1 MNVITKYLKKS
12 AFSIFIVVILLII
25 QAFCDLSLPGYTSN
39 IVNIG
44 IQQSGIEEIA
54 PKIIAEDEMEN
65 LLLFMSDDDKATVMS
80 NYTLL
85 SKDDLGSS
93 LYNEYIK
100 DYPLLASENIYK
112 KNENT
117 KKINEKLNNIFTKPV
132 AIVSNIE
139 SGKEEF
145 KNLEIYLQSTLPA
158 DMVNPNLD
166 LFDIFHMISKDQLIK
181 ITANLENELDK
192 IPESLLSQAGVSY
205 VREQYSKVGIDVDK
219 EQMNYIFTAG
229 AKMIGLTL
237 ISMASIIAVAFYA
250 SKIAALLGERLRKDV
265 FEKVISFSNAEFD
278 RFSTASLIT
287 RTTNDI
293 QQIQNMMVILMR
305 MVFYAPILAVGGIL
319 KVLRTNNSMAWI
331 ILIALIAIILIVG
344 VLFGLA
350 MPKFK
355 KLQILVDKLNQT
367 SREILTGLSVIRA
380 FNNEKYEENRFD
392 ISNKELTKTNLFVN
406 RIMTFMMPSM
416 MFIMNAITILIVW
429 VGSYSIDS
437 GLMQVGNLMEFIQYS
452 MQIIMAFLMI
462 SMISVVLPRALVCAK
477 RISEVLNTEEV
488 INDPEVKE
496 SFKNDKK
503 GYVEYKN
510 VSFKFPNAE
519 EYVLKDINFTA
530 KPGETT
536 AIIGSTGSGKSTLVN
551 LIPRFYDVT
560 EGTIL
565 IDGVDIRNVS
575 QHDLRDK
582 LGFVPQKGVLFS
594 GTIESNIK
602 YGKKN
607 ATVEEMKKAARIAQ
621 AEEFIEAKPEKYNTD
636 IAQGGSNV
644 SGGQKQRLSIARAI
658 AKDPEIYVFDDSF
671 SALDYKTDVALR
683 KALREEIKESTIII
697 VAQRISTV
705 LNANQILVLDE
716 GKIVGKGTHKELMK
730 NCEVYKQIAYS
741 QLSKEELAKDE

>member
-462 SMISVVLPRALVCAK
+462 SMISVVLPRALVCAN

-488 INDPEVKE
+488 IHDPKVKE
-496 SFKNDKK
+496 NFKNDKK

-510 VSFKFPNAE
+510 VYFKFPNAE
-519 EYVLKDINFTA
+519 EYVLKDVNFTA

-560 EGTIL
+560 EGAIL
-565 IDGVDIRNVS
+565 VDGVDIRNVS

-602 YGKKN
+602 YGNKN

-621 AEEFIEAKPEKYNTD
+621 AEEFIESKPEKYNTD

-658 AKDPEIYVFDDSF
+658 AKHPEIYVFDDSF
-671 SALDYKTDVALR
+671 SALDYKTDVSLR
-683 KALREEIKESTIII
+683 KTLREEIKESTIII

-741 QLSKEELAKDE
+741 QLSKEELNS

>member
-462 SMISVVLPRALVCAK
+462 SMISVVLPRALVCAN

-488 INDPEVKE
+488 IHDPKVKE
-496 SFKNDKK
+496 NFKNDKK

-510 VSFKFPNAE
+510 VYFKFPNAE
-519 EYVLKDINFTA
+519 EYVLKDVNFTA

-560 EGTIL
+560 EGAIL
-565 IDGVDIRNVS
+565 VDGVDIRNVS

-602 YGKKN
+602 YGNKN

-621 AEEFIEAKPEKYNTD
+621 AEEFIESKPEKYNTD

-658 AKDPEIYVFDDSF
+658 AKHPEIYVFDDSF
-671 SALDYKTDVALR
+671 SALDYKTDVSLR
-683 KALREEIKESTIII
+683 KTLREEIKESTIII

>member
-1 MNVITKYLKKS
+1 
-12 AFSIFIVVILLII
+12 
-25 QAFCDLSLPGYTSN
+25 
-39 IVNIG
+39 
-44 IQQSGIEEIA
+44 
-54 PKIIAEDEMEN
+54 
-65 LLLFMSDDDKATVMS
+65 
-80 NYTLL
+80 
-85 SKDDLGSS
+85 
-93 LYNEYIK
+93 
-100 DYPLLASENIYK
+100 
-112 KNENT
+112 
-117 KKINEKLNNIFTKPV
+117 
-132 AIVSNIE
+132 
-139 SGKEEF
+139 
-145 KNLEIYLQSTLPA
+145 
-158 DMVNPNLD
+158 
-166 LFDIFHMISKDQLIK
+166 
-181 ITANLENELDK
+181 
-192 IPESLLSQAGVSY
+192 
-205 VREQYSKVGIDVDK
+205 
-219 EQMNYIFTAG
+219 
-229 AKMIGLTL
+229 
-237 ISMASIIAVAFYA
+237 
-250 SKIAALLGERLRKDV
+250 
-265 FEKVISFSNAEFD
+265 
-278 RFSTASLIT
+278 
-287 RTTNDI
+287 
-293 QQIQNMMVILMR
+293 
-305 MVFYAPILAVGGIL
+305 
-319 KVLRTNNSMAWI
+319 MAWI

-462 SMISVVLPRALVCAK
+462 SMISVVLPRALVCAN

-488 INDPEVKE
+488 IHDPKVKE
-496 SFKNDKK
+496 NFKNDKK

-510 VSFKFPNAE
+510 VYFKFPNAE
-519 EYVLKDINFTA
+519 EYVLKDVNFTA

-560 EGTIL
+560 EGAIL
-565 IDGVDIRNVS
+565 VDGVDIRNVS

-602 YGKKN
+602 YGNKN

-621 AEEFIEAKPEKYNTD
+621 AEEFIESKPEKYNTD

-658 AKDPEIYVFDDSF
+658 AKHPEIYVFDDSF
-671 SALDYKTDVALR
+671 SALDYKTDVSLR
-683 KALREEIKESTIII
+683 KTLREEIKESTIII

-716 GKIVGKGTHKELMK
+716 SKIVGKGTHKELMK

-741 QLSKEELAKDE
+741 QLSKEELNS

>member
-1 MNVITKYLKKS
+1 MNVIIRYLKKS

-25 QAFCDLSLPGYTSN
+25 QAFCDLALPGYTSK
-39 IVNIG
+39 IVNVG
-44 IQQSGIEEIA
+44 IQQGGVEEIA
-54 PKIIAEDEMEN
+54 PKIITEDEMDN
-65 LLLFMSDDDKATVMS
+65 LLLFMSDDDKAVVLS

-85 SKDDLGSS
+85 MKDELGSD
-93 LYNEYIK
+93 LYNEYVNE
-100 DYPLLASENIYK
+100 YPLLSSENLYK
-112 KNENT
+112 RNENT
-117 KKINEKLNNIFTKPV
+117 KKIDEKLNNIFTKPI

-139 SGKEEF
+139 NGKEEF
-145 KNLEIYLQSTLPA
+145 KNLETYLKSTLPA
-158 DMVNPNLD
+158 DMVTPNLD
-166 LFDIFHMISKDQLIK
+166 LFDILHMISKDERIK

-192 IPESLLSQAGVSY
+192 MPESLLSQAGVSY
-205 VREQYSKVGIDVDK
+205 IRSQYSKIGIDVDK
-219 EQMNYIFTAG
+219 EQMNYIFTVG
-229 AKMIGLTL
+229 FKMIGLAL
-237 ISMASIIAVAFYA
+237 ISMFSIIAVAFYA

-265 FEKVISFSNAEFD
+265 FEKVISFSNTEFD
-278 RFSTASLIT
+278 KFSTASLIT

-293 QQIQNMMVILMR
+293 QQIQNMLVILIR

-319 KVLRTNNSMAWI
+319 KVLRTNLSMAWI

-344 VLFGLA
+344 VLFSLA

-355 KLQILVDKLNQT
+355 KLQILIDKLNQV

-380 FNNEKYEENRFD
+380 FNNEKYEENRLD
-392 ISNKELTKTNLFVN
+392 ASNKELTKTTLFVN

-416 MFIMNAITILIVW
+416 MLVMNAITILIVW

-452 MQIIMAFLMI
+452 MQIVMAFLMI
-462 SMISVVLPRALVCAK
+462 SMISVVLPRALVCAH
-477 RISEVLNTEEV
+477 RINEVLTTEEV
-488 INDPEVKE
+488 IHDPEVKE

-519 EYVLKDINFTA
+519 EYVLKDITFTA

-551 LIPRFYDVT
+551 LMPRFYDVSK
-560 EGTIL
+560 GSIF

-575 QHDLRDK
+575 QHELRDK

-607 ATVEEMKKAARIAQ
+607 ATFEEMKKAARIAQ
-621 AEEFIEAKPEKYNTD
+621 AEEFIEAKPEKYDTN

-671 SALDYKTDVALR
+671 SALDYKTDVVLR
-683 KALREEIKESTIII
+683 KALREEIKDSTIII

-741 QLSKEELAKDE
+741 QLSKEELTKDE